1 MSNRFFILIITTI
14 TLSLISCKSD
24 YTKAVERGLG
34 SGLVQDSLIFGMRMG
49 QTKKDFYSVCWDL
62 NKQQLISE
70 GPGNLTAKYTDPEDS
85 TRDASLRKE
94 MYFYGIFDEQDT
106 MRGMGMTYHYIA
118 WSPWNR
124 NLFSD
129 SLLEDLK
136 QQYIRDYPG
145 NAFVSI
151 DIDLPEYQAFAKVD
165 GNRQI
170 LMYQKDKRQV
180 VVKIEDL
187 RYKLKK

>member
-1 MSNRFFILIITTI
+1 MSHRNIILIIAAITI
-14 TLSLISCKSD
+14 SLISCKSD
-24 YTKAVERGLG
+24 YTRAVEQGLG
-34 SGLVQDSLIFGMRMG
+34 SGMVHDSLIFGMRMG

-70 GPGNLTAKYTDPEDS
+70 GPGNLTAKYTEPEDS
-85 TRDASLRKE
+85 TKDRSLRKE
-94 MYFYGIFDEQDT
+94 MYFYGIFDEKDT
-106 MRGMGMTYHYIA
+106 MRGMDMTYHYIA

-136 QQYIRDYPG
+136 RQYIRDYPG
-145 NAFVSI
+145 NAFI
-151 DIDLPEYQAFAKVD
+151 PIELDLPEYQAYAKVD

-170 LMYQKDKRQV
+170 LMYPKDKRQV

-187 RYKLKK
+187 RYKTIK

>member
-1 MSNRFFILIITTI
+1 MSHRIFVLIIATI
-14 TLSLISCKSD
+14 TFGLSSCKSD
-24 YTKAVERGLG
+24 YTRAVEQGLD

-62 NKQQLISE
+62 NKQELISE

-85 TRDASLRKE
+85 TKDRSLRKE
-94 MYFYGIFDEQDT
+94 MYFYAIFDEQDT
-106 MRGMGMTYHYIA
+106 MRGMDMTYHYIA

-129 SLLEDLK
+129 FLLEDLK
-136 QQYIRDYPG
+136 RQYIRDYPG
-145 NAFVSI
+145 NAYVSI
-151 DIDLPEYQAFAKVD
+151 DLDLQEYQAFAKVD

-170 LMYQKDKRQV
+170 LMYPKDKRQV